1 VKPEVRILDGIQVQV
16 FDLTHEPVQIADRQ
30 WSRHTP
36 RSPQDQRGVC
46 LHQWEAKVGTEARFR
61 LQWGEPEALA
71 RRALKVP
78 AHISVGVTE
87 RGNVPIVSIAHP
99 LDRYVFHGDAA
110 NAHFLGFEVMGLF
123 PFLEEQRTAK
133 HTLVTPQLQAAVTVG
148 LQVAAQLLEE
158 WTKSQ
163 GPWELVTHRQGCN
176 SKGDHLQC
184 CGESVVQMAMRSQDL
199 YIPNPDEVLSKVVA
213 EPWPPAWRAHL
224 TTSQIPCTP
233 VSTLLFEDRAQE
245 ALHNLGLDLS

>member
-1 VKPEVRILDGIQVQV
+1 MNPELRSLDGIQVQV
-16 FDLTHEPVQIADRQ
+16 FDLSHEPVQILDRQ
-30 WSRHTP
+30 WSRHTT

-61 LQWGEPEALA
+61 AQWGEPEALA

-87 RGNVPIVSIAHP
+87 RTNVPIVSIAHP

-123 PFLEEQRTAK
+123 PFEEPAK
-133 HTLVTPQLQAAVTVG
+133 SPRHTVITPELQAAVSVG
-148 LQVAAQLLEE
+148 LMVAAELLEA

-163 GPWELVTHRQGCN
+163 GPWEMITHRQGCN
-176 SKGDHLQC
+176 SKGDHVQC
-184 CGESVVQMAMRSQDL
+184 CGEAVVQMALHNQDL
-199 YIPNPDEVLSKVVA
+199 FIPCPDEVLSKTIA
-213 EPWPPAWRAHL
+213 QPWPQSWRAHM
-224 TTSQIPCTP
+224 STP
-233 VSTLLFEDRAQE
+233 RVSEVMAVIFEEKTEE
-245 ALHNLGLDLS
+245 ALQDLGIDLS